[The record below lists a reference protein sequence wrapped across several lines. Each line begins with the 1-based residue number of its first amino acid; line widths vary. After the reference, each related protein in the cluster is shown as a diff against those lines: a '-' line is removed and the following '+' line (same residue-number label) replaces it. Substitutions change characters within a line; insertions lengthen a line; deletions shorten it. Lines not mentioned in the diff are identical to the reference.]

1 MIPGTLLTR
10 FRNIIGRANAQNAKR
25 TGERVKQPVRLA
37 RSSSNDDHGKSPCQL
52 GNLTKI

>member
-10 FRNIIGRANAQNAKR
+10 FRNIIGLANAQNAKR

-37 RSSSNDDHGKSPCQL
+37 RSHVK
-52 GNLTKI
+52 

>member
-37 RSSSNDDHGKSPCQL
+37 RSSSYDDHGKVPLVSSA
-52 GNLTKI
+52 I